1 MKNNFI
7 FPCTRD
13 DFLVVSVAEPY
24 TGYTWVNICWW
35 CTGDWSQVTG
45 VKQEGTVSQ
54 VRHHRSDDGEN
65 HGEVIPGVIV
75 TVTRMKW
82 SLWCFSYFSAIQ
94 QLQLLE
100 MYKEKL
106 QIELLSKASQWR
118 KQLLEDYQ
126 MFLFLRLKRILYER
140 ADVVC
145 HLIQF
150 GSILSANRKEN
161 VTNKK
166 IIEWGQMKT
175 WVVCLLGKHLST
187 PAPSFHCSTLYL
199 PSISETINLSQ
210 ISRDR

>member
-1 MKNNFI
+1 MDNLFTIVYNAMKNNFI
-7 FPCTRD
+7 FPRIRD
-13 DFLVVSVAEPY
+13 DFLVVPVAEPY

-75 TVTRMKW
+75 TVTRLKW
-82 SLWCFSYFSAIQ
+82 SSWCFSYFSAIQ

-106 QIELLSKASQWR
+106 QIELLSKAFQWR

-126 MFLFLRLKRILYER
+126 MFLFLRLKRILYEKLTLF
-140 ADVVC
+140 AIWFNLEVYC
-145 HLIQF
+145 QLI
-150 GSILSANRKEN
+150 GRK
-161 VTNKK
+161 
-166 IIEWGQMKT
+166 M
-175 WVVCLLGKHLST
+175 L
-187 PAPSFHCSTLYL
+187 
-199 PSISETINLSQ
+199 Q
-210 ISRDR
+210 IRK